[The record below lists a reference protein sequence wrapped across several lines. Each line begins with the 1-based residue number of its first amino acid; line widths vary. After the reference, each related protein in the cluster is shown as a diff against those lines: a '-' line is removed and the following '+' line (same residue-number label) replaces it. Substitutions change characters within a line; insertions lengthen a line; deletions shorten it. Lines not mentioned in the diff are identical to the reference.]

1 MAKLFMKKN
10 ILFFARVGKTNF
22 SSKASEELLKNLYLN
37 ISKQLGKEFVRI
49 YFYPIFDI
57 SNFNKWIY
65 HSKQKSSPKN
75 NFVYLTSSSIKL
87 IRDLIYIFSIVRKSI
102 KNKSS
107 NIIIYNLNKFQLYLL
122 IGLKFLI
129 PSKISFIQA
138 DGFLLKKYEINIFEE
153 VYVFSQYLYKNYKF
167 SNQNVN
173 INYCLPY
180 VESDQISPKKIITK
194 KTFNKNKFEYLI
206 HCGSIS
212 EYSLSELKLRKLGI
226 FCENNQKYKVIF
238 TSSQLYVPDYFKLKL
253 EEYSKYFIY
262 YNNLKDGELLSLLEL
277 ANYGLDLRDID
288 CFGSHIDFPSK
299 LITYFT
305 NNLPVISTCSKS
317 IPSHFKKL
325 ILKFDSLEDIKKVNN
340 KYFNENIFINI
351 KEFINANSL
360 DKTILNNLKI

>member
-1 MAKLFMKKN
+1 MNKN
-10 ILFFARVGKTNF
+10 IIFFAEVGKTNF
-22 SSKASEELLKNLYLN
+22 SSKASEELLKNLYSK
-37 ISKQLGKEFVRI
+37 ISKQLGNEFVKL

-57 SNFNKWIY
+57 SNFTKWIY
-65 HSKQKSSPKN
+65 HSKQKSYPKN
-75 NFVYLTSSSIKL
+75 NFFYLSSSSIKL

-102 KNKSS
+102 KNQSS
-107 NIIIYNLNKFQLYLL
+107 NIMIYNLNKFQLYLL
-122 IGLKFLI
+122 FLFKFLI
-129 PSKISFIQA
+129 PSRISFIQA
-138 DGFLLKKYEINIFEE
+138 DGFLLKKYEINIFDE
-153 VYVFSQYLYKNYKF
+153 VYVFSKYLYKNYKF
-167 SNQNVN
+167 LNKNVN

-180 VESDQISPKKIITK
+180 VKSDNLSLKNIITK
-194 KTFNKNKFEYLI
+194 KNFDKNKFEYLI

-226 FCENNQKYKVIF
+226 FCENNKKYKVIF

-262 YNNLKDGELLSLLEL
+262 YNNLEEGELLNLLEL

-288 CFGSHIDFPSK
+288 CFGSYIDFPSK

-317 IPSHFKKL
+317 IPSNFKKL
-325 ILKFDSLEDIKKVNN
+325 ILKFDSLEDIKKANN
-340 KYFNENIFINI
+340 KYFNENIFIYI

-360 DKTILNNLKI
+360 DRTILNNLKI